1 MLATS
6 QKYKDYITAP
16 NREFEARAIIDGVI
30 YGSDKVVEFAVEDMI
45 TGADELTIGTVIP
58 TKLSIQLKTT
68 DVVPSNAKIVPEIR
82 LNGSQGYTEWISMGE
97 FYIDSRKYQNGVWS
111 FECVDKLITTEQP
124 YISSLTYP
132 VAMGSVFS
140 EILDILGIES
150 DVTINSAFQI
160 PYKDETIS
168 IREMLSCIASAHGS
182 NVKLSRE
189 GELIFI
195 PLSPTLTPV
204 ATIMTSN
211 YIRAEQT
218 NPQKAYTK
226 LQVVHNSEG
235 EILERGTGSEDNTL
249 KFENR
254 FMFIEQN
261 QFDNAFSVIDG
272 FSYTPFNMAWLG
284 RPDLDVGDMVK
295 IVLLDETEITS
306 IVAVNKISFKG
317 GVLQQSSAP
326 SKSEQQSEF
335 RFQGSLSKQMAQRL
349 VKDQVYNGVS
359 FGPEYGLKVE
369 RTDKKA
375 RVLANATEG
384 IKIQKGD
391 GAGNYTDVI
400 FLDAE
405 GNGNFTGRVTASSF
419 EGGSI
424 AITRDDNKAR
434 VLIDGTDGIKIQ
446 KGDGIGATWT
456 DVMYVDAEGNANFTG
471 IITGGI
477 IRTAAEGARIQIS
490 DNQIRH
496 YNGSE
501 RLQGLCTNTEAKRY
515 GDVEIYD
522 GGELIFRIYVDI
534 GSGVWLRQE
543 NEKPLVIGDYGEDTY
558 CRGNWNGM
566 IQCLTQANINEKI
579 ANGDALDTQLFI
591 ATDIN
596 FDIGDD
602 LAPISAITV
611 EAINETRTEVNKIK
625 DILKFLT
632 GTGDENVI

>member
-1 MLATS
+1 MYSTA
-6 QKYKDYITAP
+6 QKFKDYITSS
-16 NREFEARAIIDGVI
+16 NREFEVRAIIGGVV
-30 YGSDKVVEFAVEDMI
+30 YGSDEVVEFTIDDMI
-45 TGADELTIGTVIP
+45 TGSDELTLGTVIP
-58 TKLSIQLKTT
+58 AKLSIKLKTT
-68 DVVPSNAKIVPEIR
+68 DIISTNAKIVPALR
-82 LNGSQGYTEWISMGE
+82 LNGPDGYTEWIPMGE

-111 FECVDKLITTEQP
+111 FDCVDKLITTEQP

-132 VAMGSVFS
+132 VAMSSVFS
-140 EILDILGIES
+140 EILDILNIES
-150 DVTINSAFQI
+150 SIAINPAFQI

-168 IREMLSCIASAHGS
+168 IREMLSCIASAHGA
-182 NVKLSRE
+182 NVKLNRS
-189 GELIFI
+189 GEMIFVT
-195 PLSPTLTPV
+195 LSNQSPV
-204 ATIMTSN
+204 ATITASN
-211 YIRAEQT
+211 YIRSEQI
-218 NPQKAYTK
+218 NPQKTYTK

-235 EILERGTGSEDNTL
+235 EILERGTGSEDNAL

-261 QFDNAFSVIDG
+261 QFDNAFSVVDG
-272 FSYTPFNMAWLG
+272 FSYAPFSMAWLG
-284 RPDLDVGDMVK
+284 RPDLDVGDIVK

-306 IVAVNKISFKG
+306 IIAVNKISFKG

-335 RFQGSLSKQMAQRL
+335 RFQGSLSKQIAQRL

-405 GNGNFTGRVTASSF
+405 GDGNFTGKVTASSF

-424 AITRDDNKAR
+424 AITRDDDKTR
-434 VLIDGTDGIKIQ
+434 VLIDDTEGIKIQ
-446 KGDGIGATWT
+446 KGDGSGNVWT

-471 IITGGI
+471 IITGGM
-477 IRTAAEGARIQIS
+477 IRTAAEGARIEIS

-501 RLQGLCTNTEAKRY
+501 RLQGLCSNTIDNRY

-534 GSGVWLRQE
+534 GGGAWLRQE
-543 NEKPLVIGDYGEDTY
+543 NDKPLYIGRNGYDTY
-558 CRGNWNGM
+558 CSGNWTGVIPVM
-566 IQCLTQANINEKI
+566 TQAEAEAKTDWLMN
-579 ANGDALDTQLFI
+579 QLVI
-591 ATDIN
+591 
-596 FDIGDD
+596 
-602 LAPISAITV
+602 IT
-611 EAINETRTEVNKIK
+611 E
-625 DILKFLT
+625 
-632 GTGDENVI
+632 